1 MVGAGNDFLIVDAV
15 HERVSALKAAWPA
28 VARAMCERRDG
39 IGADGLLILEA
50 SRKAD
55 CRMRIFNPDGSEAEM
70 CGNGARCVASYL
82 ASSVQR
88 AAFRTTKQ
96 VSIET
101 AGGLVAAQVRGNRVR
116 MAMPQPR
123 DLKLGLHIQVD
134 GRLWPLGYVDTGV
147 PHAVAV
153 VRQVDEVNVM
163 QIGRRLRFHPAFHP
177 RGTNV
182 DFIEISRAN
191 PDRLKIRT
199 YERGV
204 EGETP
209 ACGTGVAAAAV
220 IYALTR
226 SNGRHAARANRA
238 RAHRIAVQTRSGET
252 LTVSLR
258 VAADP
263 NGVRVSDVIL
273 EGAVRWV
280 CQGYVPWRVREG
292 VIAWP

>member
-1 MVGAGNDFLIVDAV
+1 MQIPFVKMVGAGNDFLIVDAIHRRFGAV
-15 HERVSALKAAWPA
+15 AKSWPA
-28 VARAMCERRDG
+28 VARAMCERRYG

-70 CGNGARCVASYL
+70 CGNGARCVAAFVNQWKSKRGRV
-82 ASSVQR
+82 SV
-88 AAFRTTKQ
+88 
-96 VSIET
+96 ET
-101 AGGLVAAQVRGNRVR
+101 MGGLVTAQVRGNRVR

-163 QIGRRLRFHPAFHP
+163 QVGRRLRFHPAFHP

-204 EGETP
+204 EGETL
-209 ACGTGVAAAAV
+209 ACGTGVTAAAV
-220 IYALTR
+220 IHALTR
-226 SNGRHAARANRA
+226 SNGHHAAPANRA

-258 VAADP
+258 VVGRPAP
-263 NGVRVSDVIL
+263 QVSDVVL

-280 CQGYVPWRVREG
+280 CQGCFAGR
-292 VIAWP
+292 I